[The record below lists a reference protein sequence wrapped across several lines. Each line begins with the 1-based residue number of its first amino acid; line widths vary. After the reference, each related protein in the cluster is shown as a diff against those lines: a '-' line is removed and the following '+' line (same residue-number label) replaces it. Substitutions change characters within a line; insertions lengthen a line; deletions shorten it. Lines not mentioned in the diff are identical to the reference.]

1 MKININ
7 GNLFDE
13 EVGKRVL
20 KLKYEHCPFPELE
33 TEWENIEV
41 GTLASLSRALKNM
54 EQRRVAFQYFDMD
67 RLARET
73 PGELVSR
80 EAIIRKT
87 SWVMPDG
94 SVQKQYYKE
103 EFFLYSID
111 AKSLGVPYSI
121 CNHVTTLYYDYD
133 NYLYYVKYRDPF
145 TDHEHIQWV
154 DGRYVAD
161 LNRIRHEDKIWTS
174 KINAVQAYVSTI
186 TTDIEKGGIEC
197 IVRQGDCIL
206 FKKNNR
212 AIRYYKRHLT
222 EYEYRTL
229 PVLKG

>member
-7 GNLFDE
+7 GILFDE

-33 TEWENIEV
+33 AEWENIEV

-94 SVQKQYYKE
+94 SVQKEHYKE
-103 EFFLYSID
+103 ELFLYSID
-111 AKSLGVPYSI
+111 KKSLGIPQSI
-121 CNHVTTLYYDYD
+121 FYRDT
-133 NYLYYVKYRDPF
+133 YLYYVMYMDPF
-145 TDHEHIQWV
+145 TDHGHILWV
-154 DGRYVAD
+154 DGTDVACEK
-161 LNRIRHEDKIWTS
+161 RIWDEDMTWTS
-174 KINAVQAYVSTI
+174 KINAVQAYAWTI
-186 TTDIEKGGIEC
+186 KTNIEEGGINC
-197 IVRQGDCIL
+197 IFRQGDCIL
-206 FKKNNR
+206 LKRSKHAR
-212 AIRYYKRHLT
+212 RYVDRRLT
-222 EYEYRTL
+222 ENEYRTL
-229 PVLKG
+229 PVVRG